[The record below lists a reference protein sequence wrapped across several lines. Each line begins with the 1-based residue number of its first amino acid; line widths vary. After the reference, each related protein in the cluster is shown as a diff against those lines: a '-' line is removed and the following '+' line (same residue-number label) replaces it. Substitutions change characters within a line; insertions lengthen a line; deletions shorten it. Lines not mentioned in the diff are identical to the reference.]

1 MLLCSRVLWRL
12 LEPHRPPLLGYH
24 TGPGG
29 TRGRRQVLVRS
40 PRFCASVCSRRH
52 NSSRGELT
60 ARGGQ
65 RESTLRVSTVSAAA
79 ARRVPLAGPRI
90 AGRAQGDGAAP
101 STLSEPPAP
110 APRPPHARARTAF
123 PIGLSGAAVRAL
135 EARAPPR
142 PRGRAPARPHQ
153 CARRAA
159 EPLKGGRRRGRARG
173 RWRAWATCC
182 ACWLCCCAGP
192 RAPGYPDPISAARRN
207 PSSVRRPGT
216 TARTHSGW
224 GRASMRGSPRSCHC
238 SGEVCGSPTPAVSH
252 QNSLGWVP

>member
-90 AGRAQGDGAAP
+90 AGRAHGDGAAP

-123 PIGLSGAAVRAL
+123 PLGLSGAAVRAL

-192 RAPGYPDPISAARRN
+192 RAPGYPDPISAAQRN

-224 GRASMRGSPRSCHC
+224 GRVSMRGSPRSCHC
-238 SGEVCGSPTPAVSH
+238 SGEVCGSPMPAVSH